1 MPTQR
6 VRSVGELAERI
17 ARDPELEKK
26 IKTDPVRAI
35 ASLATPLQTDVWIYR
50 MVVVVLGLV
59 VLGAMAGGI
68 YLASTSQKD
77 LPQFLVAV
85 GSAAGG
91 ALTGLLA
98 PSPASPVERHR
109 A

>member
-1 MPTQR
+1 MPVQR

-26 IKTDPVRAI
+26 IKADPVRTI
-35 ASLATPLQTDVWIYR
+35 ASLSTPLQTDVWIYR

-59 VLGAMAGGI
+59 VMGAMVGAILLAVRGGE
-68 YLASTSQKD
+68 
-77 LPQFLVAV
+77 LPQFIVAV

-98 PSPASPVERHR
+98 PSPAAPVERHR
-109 A
+109 T

>member
-6 VRSVGELAERI
+6 VRSIGELAERV

-35 ASLATPLQTDVWIYR
+35 ASLSTPLQTDVWLYR
-50 MVVVVLGLV
+50 MVVIVLGLV
-59 VLGAMAGGI
+59 VVGAMVGAIILAAGGGE
-68 YLASTSQKD
+68 
-77 LPQFLVAV
+77 LPQFIVAV

-98 PSPASPVERHR
+98 PSPASTVERHR
-109 A
+109 T

>member
-1 MPTQR
+1 MPMQR

-26 IKTDPVRAI
+26 IKADPVRTI
-35 ASLATPLQTDVWIYR
+35 ASLSAPLQTDVWVYR
-50 MVVVVLGLV
+50 MVVTVLGLV
-59 VLGAMAGGI
+59 VLGAMFGAIMLAMRGGGE
-68 YLASTSQKD
+68 
-77 LPQFLVAV
+77 LPQFIVAV

-98 PSPASPVERHR
+98 PSPAAPVERHR
-109 A
+109 T

>member
-26 IKTDPVRAI
+26 IKADPIKTI
-35 ASLATPLQTDVWIYR
+35 ASLSTPLQTDVWIYR

-59 VLGAMAGGI
+59 VLGAMLGAILLAARGGE
-68 YLASTSQKD
+68 
-77 LPQFLVAV
+77 LPQFIVAV

-98 PSPASPVERHR
+98 PSPAAPVERHR
-109 A
+109 T

>member
-26 IKTDPVRAI
+26 IKADPVKTI
-35 ASLATPLQTDVWIYR
+35 ASLSTPLQTDVWIYR

-59 VLGAMAGGI
+59 VLGAMLGAILLAARGGE
-68 YLASTSQKD
+68 
-77 LPQFLVAV
+77 LPQFIVAV

-98 PSPASPVERHR
+98 PSPAAPVERHR
-109 A
+109 T